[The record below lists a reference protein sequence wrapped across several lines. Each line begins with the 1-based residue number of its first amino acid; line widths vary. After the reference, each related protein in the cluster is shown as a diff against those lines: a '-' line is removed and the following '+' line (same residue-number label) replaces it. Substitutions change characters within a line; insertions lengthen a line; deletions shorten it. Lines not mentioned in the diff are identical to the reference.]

1 MTPYWCPLHMIVNV
15 KLSMH
20 EKIQDF
26 GHESSKGVGAWVA
39 HKANEEKRINLARI
53 ALFFSLM
60 GNLHNNKTQCGW
72 NIFIG
77 LHLLRV
83 QLGLGNLFG
92 YGLAVNFALL

>member
-39 HKANEEKRINLARI
+39 HKANEE
-53 ALFFSLM
+53 
-60 GNLHNNKTQCGW
+60 
-72 NIFIG
+72 
-77 LHLLRV
+77 
-83 QLGLGNLFG
+83 
-92 YGLAVNFALL
+92 

>member
-1 MTPYWCPLHMIVNV
+1 MYDDAILVPLSYDCQCEI
-15 KLSMH
+15 KYAR
-20 EKIQDF
+20 KIQDF

-39 HKANEEKRINLARI
+39 HKANLARI

-72 NIFIG
+72 DIFIG
-77 LHLLRV
+77 LHLLRD
-83 QLGLGNLFG
+83 QLGRGNLFG

>member
-26 GHESSKGVGAWVA
+26 GHESSKGVGAWIA

-53 ALFFSLM
+53 ALFFPSWEICTTIKLNVVGIFSLDS
-60 GNLHNNKTQCGW
+60 
-72 NIFIG
+72 IS
-77 LHLLRV
+77 
-83 QLGLGNLFG
+83 
-92 YGLAVNFALL
+92 